1 MIVRQNYG
9 LHLKNIH
16 NEDPK
21 DLREHGEARLVF
33 GNLLT
38 GLNNNNTHGVE
49 ENDFEGERETV
60 DSDEDDHLL
69 AERDRSRSPIRR
81 NRSATTR

>member
-33 GNLLT
+33 GNLPT
-38 GLNNNNTHGVE
+38 GLNITHGVE